1 MVGLGTIINI
11 AAILVGSA
19 IGVALGHRLPMRTRE
34 VVTDGMG
41 LVTLLVAALSA
52 AAILDPAL
60 REVVGSG
67 AVLVVLGAVLIGGI
81 VGSLARLED
90 RLESLGGRLQHLG
103 ARRRRRQRPAAAV
116 PAQVPGAAAPAD
128 ASPAPDP
135 GSALALDAADAA
147 PAPDSGSDDEHD
159 RALRFVDGF
168 VSASL
173 VFCIGPLAILGS
185 LSDGLGLGIDQ
196 LALKSILDGFIA
208 IAFAASLG
216 WGVAASAL
224 AVGVYQGLW
233 TLLGWALGDVLA
245 EAQIA
250 AITATGGVLL
260 IGVGMRLVRL
270 QTMRVGDLL
279 PALVVAPIIVAVIAA
294 INGS

>member
-1 MVGLGTIINI
+1 MIGLGTLINI

-52 AAILDPAL
+52 AAVLDPSL

-81 VGSLARLED
+81 IGSLTRLED
-90 RLESLGGRLQHLG
+90 RLESLGERLQRLG
-103 ARRRRRQRPAAAV
+103 ARRVARASAQPDAEAATV
-116 PAQVPGAAAPAD
+116 
-128 ASPAPDP
+128 S
-135 GSALALDAADAA
+135 A
-147 PAPDSGSDDEHD
+147 PAPLPRANETAPASDPEVADSTPVDDEHA

-173 VFCIGPLAILGS
+173 LFCIGPLAILGA
-185 LSDGLGLGIDQ
+185 LSDGLGTGIDQ

-233 TLLGWALGDVLA
+233 TLLGWAMGDVLA
-245 EAQIA
+245 DAQIA

-260 IGVGMRLVRL
+260 VGVGLRLIRL

-279 PALVVAPIIVAVIAA
+279 PALAIAPIIVWLVGS

>member
-1 MVGLGTIINI
+1 MVGLGTVINI

-52 AAILDPAL
+52 AAVLDPAL
-60 REVVGSG
+60 RDVVGSG

-81 VGSLARLED
+81 IGSLVRLED
-90 RLESLGGRLQHLG
+90 RLESLGERLQRIRVG
-103 ARRRRRQRPAAAV
+103 RRPAETAV
-116 PAQVPGAAAPAD
+116 DGVAQPEPVFGD
-128 ASPAPDP
+128 
-135 GSALALDAADAA
+135 
-147 PAPDSGSDDEHD
+147 DDEHA
-159 RALRFVDGF
+159 RALRFIDGF

-173 VFCIGPLAILGS
+173 VFCIGPLAILGA
-185 LSDGLGLGIDQ
+185 LSDGLGQGIDQ

-224 AVGVYQGLW
+224 AVGVYQGIW
-233 TLLGWALGDVLA
+233 TVLGWALGDVLA
-245 EAQIA
+245 EAQVA

-260 IGVGMRLVRL
+260 VGVGLRLIRL

-279 PALVVAPIIVAVIAA
+279 PALVVAPIIVGIAA
-294 INGS
+294 AVGGS

>member
-1 MVGLGTIINI
+1 MVGLGTVINI

-52 AAILDPAL
+52 AAVLDPAL
-60 REVVGSG
+60 RAVVGSG

-81 VGSLARLED
+81 IGSLVRLED
-90 RLESLGGRLQHLG
+90 RLESLGERLQRVRVG
-103 ARRRRRQRPAAAV
+103 RPAAAV
-116 PAQVPGAAAPAD
+116 AGEAQPEPV
-128 ASPAPDP
+128 S
-135 GSALALDAADAA
+135 SE
-147 PAPDSGSDDEHD
+147 DDEHD

-173 VFCIGPLAILGS
+173 VFCIGPLAILGA
-185 LSDGLGLGIDQ
+185 LSDGLGQGIDQ

-224 AVGVYQGLW
+224 AVGVYQGVW
-233 TLLGWALGDVLA
+233 TFLGWALGDVLA
-245 EAQIA
+245 DAQVA

-260 IGVGMRLVRL
+260 VGVGLRLIRL

-279 PALVVAPIIVAVIAA
+279 PALVVAPIIVGIATAVGA
-294 INGS
+294 S

>member
-147 PAPDSGSDDEHD
+147 PAPALEDDEHD

>member
-1 MVGLGTIINI
+1 MIGLGTLINI

-19 IGVALGHRLPMRTRE
+19 IGVALGHRLPIRTRE

-52 AAILDPAL
+52 AAVLDPAL

-81 VGSLARLED
+81 IGSLARLED
-90 RLESLGGRLQHLG
+90 RLESLGERLQRLSSRRV
-103 ARRRRRQRPAAAV
+103 ARAG
-116 PAQVPGAAAPAD
+116 QVPGAEAAPATRATQ
-128 ASPAPDP
+128 ASPSADHGEADP
-135 GSALALDAADAA
+135 V
-147 PAPDSGSDDEHD
+147 PVEDEHA

-173 VFCIGPLAILGS
+173 LFCVGPLAILGA
-185 LSDGLGLGIDQ
+185 LSDGLGTGIDQ

-233 TLLGWALGDVLA
+233 TLLGWAMGDVLA
-245 EAQIA
+245 DAQIA

-260 IGVGMRLVRL
+260 VGVGLRLIRL

-279 PALVVAPIIVAVIAA
+279 PALAIAPIIVWIV
-294 INGS
+294 GSIDG

>member
-1 MVGLGTIINI
+1 MIGLGTLINI

-52 AAILDPAL
+52 AAVLDPSL

-81 VGSLARLED
+81 IGSLTRLED
-90 RLESLGGRLQHLG
+90 RLESLGERLQRLG
-103 ARRRRRQRPAAAV
+103 ARRVARASAQPDAEAATV
-116 PAQVPGAAAPAD
+116 
-128 ASPAPDP
+128 S
-135 GSALALDAADAA
+135 A
-147 PAPDSGSDDEHD
+147 PAPLPRANETAPASDPEVADSTPVDDEHA

-173 VFCIGPLAILGS
+173 LFCIGPLAILGA
-185 LSDGLGLGIDQ
+185 LSDGLGTGIDQ

-233 TLLGWALGDVLA
+233 TLLGWAMGDVLA
-245 EAQIA
+245 DAQIA

-260 IGVGMRLVRL
+260 VGVGLRLIRL

-279 PALVVAPIIVAVIAA
+279 PALAIAPIIVWIV
-294 INGS
+294 GSVAGS

>member
-1 MVGLGTIINI
+1 MIGLGTLINI
-11 AAILVGSA
+11 VAILVGSA

-52 AAILDPAL
+52 AAVLDPSL

-81 VGSLARLED
+81 IGSLARLED
-90 RLESLGGRLQHLG
+90 RLESLGERLQRLG
-103 ARRRRRQRPAAAV
+103 ARRVARARQASGAEVAAV
-116 PAQVPGAAAPAD
+116 SEA
-128 ASPAPDP
+128 
-135 GSALALDAADAA
+135 ALATDATQTA
-147 PAPDSGSDDEHD
+147 PEGDPDEPLPVEDEHA

-173 VFCIGPLAILGS
+173 LFCIGPLAILGA
-185 LSDGLGLGIDQ
+185 LSDGLGTGIDQ

-233 TLLGWALGDVLA
+233 TLLGWAMGDVLA
-245 EAQIA
+245 DAQIA

-260 IGVGMRLVRL
+260 VGVGLRLIRL

-279 PALVVAPIIVAVIAA
+279 PALAIAPIIVWIV
-294 INGS
+294 GSVAGS